1 MATCALCGKECV
13 LRDSHIVP
21 KFVVRYLKETS
32 VGKIRNLET
41 PNRTV
46 EDGEKNELLCPE
58 CEELFS
64 AREKYF
70 ADTVFYPYKRD
81 KVLSFDYDERLFY
94 FLTSLS
100 WRSLYLDA
108 QDKSYPDAALL
119 EMKAAVDSIR
129 QYLLGKTAAL
139 NIENHVFF
147 FDVAE
152 SSTLADGNANRPNE
166 TVHRSITSYTVAA
179 NDNSSILVFTNML
192 GIVVLTFIKRGK
204 EEYWE
209 NAEINN
215 GTGHIEAKD
224 QKIKSIVGDA
234 ISHMLNYAEQST
246 SSISPKQQEA
256 ILQRLIA
263 HASDIQNYDVYQDW
277 LDDRNL
283 RN

>member
-1 MATCALCGKECV
+1 MATCALCGKECT

-21 KFVVRYLKETS
+21 KFVIRYLKDTS

-46 EDGEKNELLCPE
+46 EDGEKHELLCPE

-70 ADTVFYPYKRD
+70 ADTVFYTYKRD
-81 KVLSFDYDERLFY
+81 KVSSFDYDERLFY

-108 QDKSYPDAALL
+108 QDKSYPDTALL
-119 EMKAAVDSIR
+119 EMNTAVGSIR
-129 QYLLGKTAAL
+129 QYLLGKAPAP
-139 NIENHVFF
+139 NIENHIFF

-166 TVHRSITSYTVAA
+166 IMHRSVTSYTVAA
-179 NDNSSILVFTNML
+179 NDNSTILVFTNML
-192 GIVVLTFIKRGK
+192 GIIVVTFIKRGN
-204 EEYWE
+204 EECWE
-209 NAEINN
+209 NTIINN
-215 GTGHIEAKD
+215 GTGHIEAKY
-224 QKIKSIVGDA
+224 QKIKSIVGGE
-234 ISHMLNYAEQST
+234 ITRVLNYAEQCT

-256 ILQRLIA
+256 ILQRLKA
-263 HASDIQNYDVYQDW
+263 HASDIQNFDVFQDW